1 MPSNASVK
9 SARSVKV
16 HNTVKLDSKT
26 PVPIDY
32 NGSAF
37 TLFSGQQY
45 IPFFHPDDSLFRTL
59 LEVRLLSPT
68 QDSCLND
75 KSFYS
80 VGDGLQVR
88 DQVFPTAFD
97 RKINGKRQ
105 TIDDILKAVF
115 DSLFQDGN
123 KFIEIVRAEV
133 AGDRFVHVYAHNNMD
148 CRMKFNKD
156 GSEPTHVIRSKNFR
170 RNGIITFGDEEKPIE
185 IPLWTDNPLAGYP
198 VWKKDPGRKVI
209 VERTMIH
216 IKNDFQG
223 VDCYGLPSNFS
234 GFYNSVMEYKAT
246 RFNLDNFENNMFLG
260 GVLFLSGN
268 VSKEEEKK
276 ITQNIRKMY
285 TGEGKGQRIL
295 PISSEGGLTDSKFV
309 PFNGTQDGH
318 FIELDKRNE
327 SKIITANNWSKA
339 LMDLNET
346 SSLGKGG
353 EYIKN
358 LFKIKFRTVIMPAQ
372 QNVLNN
378 FIFPLMQIIDEY
390 KSTKFYNMP
399 WWIKPV
405 IPITLEGLL
414 DVNSLLTVDE
424 GRAEIGRGAIDDK
437 KKGKMLISEVA
448 KKSEPVPGKEASN
461 DK

>member
-1 MPSNASVK
+1 MRSNASKAK
-9 SARSVKV
+9 SEIKV
-16 HNTVKLDSKT
+16 HNSVTTTSKT
-26 PVPIDY
+26 PVPIEY

-37 TLFSGQQY
+37 TLIGGFQY
-45 IPFFHPDDSLFRTL
+45 IPFFQPDDSLFRTL

-80 VGDGLQVR
+80 VGDGLQVK
-88 DQVFPTAFD
+88 DKEFPAAFD
-97 RKINGKRQ
+97 KKINGKRQ

-115 DSLFQDGN
+115 DSLYQDGN
-123 KFIEIVRAEV
+123 KFIEIVRTEI
-133 AGDRFVHVYAHNNMD
+133 AGKKFVHCYAHNNMD
-148 CRMKFNKD
+148 CRFKATED
-156 GSEPTHVIRSKNFR
+156 GSDPTHVIRSKSFRMNGMVNFSKE
-170 RNGIITFGDEEKPIE
+170 DKPIE
-185 IPLWTDNPLAGYP
+185 IPLWTDNPLAGYN
-198 VWKKDPGRKVI
+198 VWKKDPGRKII

-216 IKNDFQG
+216 IKNNFEG
-223 VDCYGLPSNFS
+223 VDYYGLPSNFS

-260 GVLFLSGN
+260 GVLFIQGN
-268 VSKEEEKK
+268 MSTTESNKF
-276 ITQNIRKMY
+276 TQNLRKMH
-285 TGEGKGQRIL
+285 TGEGKSQRVL

-309 PFNGTQDGH
+309 PFTQNNDGH

-327 SKIITANNWSKA
+327 GKIITANNWSKA
-339 LMDLNET
+339 LMDLNDT

-390 KSTKFYNMP
+390 TGTSYYKEP

-405 IPITLEGLL
+405 IPISLEGLL
-414 DVNSLLTVDE
+414 TVDSLLTVDE
-424 GRAEIGRGAIDDK
+424 GRAEIGKGPMKDP
-437 KKGKMLISEVA
+437 KKGSLLISEVA
-448 KKSEPVPGKEASN
+448 KKPETPGKEAS
-461 DK
+461 K